1 MKDSAQGRTSTVRT
15 QFLACRG
22 PHCAL
27 GHKDHL
33 PVHSIRTRG
42 KNLGCIRILKTITS
56 SLRDRNYYPNFT
68 AEEIKALIRKSFAQD
83 YTASDW
89 WCWIQR
95 PGVWNQT
102 HVLDLSILM
111 FSLPLCPYPPPRDL
125 VGAHCSWWERTLPNG
140 AGISSIFNMCY
151 LCLPNWITGLLKV
164 LSLVFFPPLPY
175 FYIFHF
181 TLLFP
186 IYFNVEYMPPPHQLF
201 GCLTTHAFRCSF
213 SSVAADDVRPLL
225 VWRLLLSQS
234 ADIYK
239 TVYKNPGRFGG
250 FCSNIGNPAQELWC
264 TL

>member
-111 FSLPLCPYPPPRDL
+111 FSLPLCPYPPLRDL

-164 LSLVFFPPLPY
+164 LSLVFFPLS
-175 FYIFHF
+175 H
-181 TLLFP
+181 TS
-186 IYFNVEYMPPPHQLF
+186 IYFILLYFFLYILMWNTCPHLINCLAAWLHMCSGVLF
-201 GCLTTHAFRCSF
+201 RQWLRMMSGLC
-213 SSVAADDVRPLL
+213 
-225 VWRLLLSQS
+225 
-234 ADIYK
+234 
-239 TVYKNPGRFGG
+239 
-250 FCSNIGNPAQELWC
+250 
-264 TL
+264 